1 MIWIYR
7 VCFWPIFFCLL
18 PYYLLRMFRRGGYG
32 TCWWH
37 RLGFVPKNTTRMS
50 TIWVQAVSVGEIEAL
65 FSLLTELKHRNI
77 CIYLT
82 TTTSTGLQIARKRYA
97 TLVQYIAYFPLDFWL
112 FNRIAWRR
120 IHPVLAILME
130 SELWPEHLHTAH
142 KKNVKVL
149 LINGRCSD
157 RSFNYYKKIP
167 RISRWLLRYVSTIL
181 AASSQ
186 DRQRLITL
194 GFPNDKIVDV
204 GNLKVDAAI
213 ARLNTVDK
221 NGIQREQLGMQWTH
235 ARILLGASTWPD
247 EEKFL
252 IALFLAAKERCP
264 SLKLI
269 LVPRHVERAYEIV
282 HLLKHY
288 ISTYTLRSQLK
299 KDADVCL
306 VDTTGELNQF
316 IHLADFVF
324 IGKSLPPNRGGQTPI
339 EAAVAGKPI
348 VYGPNMQNFRAI
360 CQSLEQAEGAV
371 RCSTE
376 IEVQQCLLHWIHQ
389 PHAAYIFGKRAQAWT
404 QCHCGVTQR
413 ILKYI
418 NLYA

>member
-1 MIWIYR
+1 
-7 VCFWPIFFCLL
+7 
-18 PYYLLRMFRRGGYG
+18 MFRRGGYG

-37 RLGFVPKNTTRMS
+37 RLGFVPKNTTRMP
-50 TIWVQAVSVGEIEAL
+50 TLWLQAVSVGEIEAL
-65 FSLLTELKHRNI
+65 FPLLTELKHRNI
-77 CIYLT
+77 CVYLT
-82 TTTSTGLQIARKRYA
+82 TTTSTGFQIARKRYA
-97 TLVQYIAYFPLDFWL
+97 DLAQYIAYFPLDFWL
-112 FNRIAWRR
+112 FNRIAWQR
-120 IHPVLAILME
+120 IHPILAVLME

-167 RISRWLLRYVSTIL
+167 RLSKWLLSHVEIIL

-194 GFPNDKIVDV
+194 GFSNGKISDI

-213 ARLNTVDK
+213 AKLNEMDK
-221 NGIQREQLGMQWTH
+221 NSIQREQLGMQWTN

-252 IALFLAAKERCP
+252 MELFLKAKERYP
-264 SLKLI
+264 DLKLI
-269 LVPRHVERAYEIV
+269 LVPRHVERVHEIV
-282 HLLKHY
+282 NLLKHY
-288 ISTYTLRSQLK
+288 TSTYTLRSQLK

-316 IHLADFVF
+316 IRLADFVF
-324 IGKSLPPNRGGQTPI
+324 VGKSLPPNQGGQTPI

-348 VYGPNMQNFRAI
+348 AYGPHMQNFRAI

-376 IEVQQCLLHWIHQ
+376 IEVQDCLLNWISQ
-389 PHAAYIFGKRAQAWT
+389 PQAAHTLGQRAQAWT
-404 QCHCGVTQR
+404 QCNCGVTQR
-413 ILKYI
+413 ILKHI
-418 NLYA
+418 NLYI